1 MAAATIPV
9 LLMNPG
15 GERMARRMPP
25 RHKSGPKK
33 GQFRK
38 GAATATRRKTAKR
51 RTRRTATARAAAPTR
66 RRRRRRNPA
75 QKMDIKS
82 IVIAALGG
90 GVVGGV
96 NYALDGVEK
105 VTIKQQAFGI
115 AGGGLVLGLLAAM
128 MSKPLGLGIAGGA
141 LGLGGYKLANI
152 YVKKEA
158 PAASLSQAAYD
169 PYGRYLGAPAQMYA
183 RSYPQLQ
190 GTTAELSAI
199 EAQLGAT
206 TAELS
211 AVEADLGAVF
221 ANYDLG

>member
-1 MAAATIPV
+1 
-9 LLMNPG
+9 
-15 GERMARRMPP
+15 
-25 RHKSGPKK
+25 
-33 GQFRK
+33 
-38 GAATATRRKTAKR
+38 
-51 RTRRTATARAAAPTR
+51 
-66 RRRRRRNPA
+66 
-75 QKMDIKS
+75 MDIGS
-82 IVIAALGG
+82 ILIAALGG

-96 NYALDGVEK
+96 NYALDGVEQ

-115 AGGGLVLGLLAAM
+115 AGGGLVLGIVAAM
-128 MSKPLGLGIAGGA
+128 FSKPLGMGIAGGA

-158 PAASLSQAAYD
+158 PAASLSQATYD
-169 PYGRYLGAPAQMYA
+169 PYGRYLGNPSQMY
-183 RSYPQLQ
+183 RRQYPEMS

-221 ANYDLG
+221 ADYDLG